1 MSPDESGF
9 CADRDCIQRATMRG
23 LLRAFDEWNDVV
35 TIGQRNRR
43 VDESARGKRTRIWH
57 TFCVSTESGTIA
69 STCLWET
76 VEGTLLQRNPAFRQK
91 RFGLFRECRGVRYNM
106 QSTDEQNFSDPFG
119 QHDSNDRV
127 ASFVTEMNNANAR
140 AVEALQLHLVKD
152 AAEERPDSLEP
163 AGGARYLKKDQ
174 SIFLQG
180 DKQCWLI
187 QVKEISLL
195 ESEGNY
201 TRVYFGNEKTLIL
214 RSLNSL
220 ESRLDPAMFFRASRK
235 HIINISSIDKIVPA
249 ATRTLMVTLRDGFK
263 VEMSRRQAQLFRMLM
278 TL

>member
-1 MSPDESGF
+1 MHSS
-9 CADRDCIQRATMRG
+9 
-23 LLRAFDEWNDVV
+23 
-35 TIGQRNRR
+35 
-43 VDESARGKRTRIWH
+43 
-57 TFCVSTESGTIA
+57 
-69 STCLWET
+69 
-76 VEGTLLQRNPAFRQK
+76 
-91 RFGLFRECRGVRYNM
+91 
-106 QSTDEQNFSDPFG
+106 DEQLFSDSFG
-119 QHDSNDRV
+119 QHDTDDLV
-127 ASFVTEMNNANAR
+127 ASFVTEMNNASVR
-140 AVEALQLHLVKD
+140 AKEASQLHLVKD
-152 AAEERPDSLEP
+152 AAEDQLGLPEP
-163 AGGARYLKKDQ
+163 ANGTQYLKKDQ

-220 ESRLDPAMFFRASRK
+220 EGRLDPAMFFRASRK
-235 HIINISSIDKIVPA
+235 HIINISSIEKIVPA
-249 ATRTLMVTLRDGFK
+249 ATRTLLVTLRDGFK

>member
-1 MSPDESGF
+1 MEEMTSRK
-9 CADRDCIQRATMRG
+9 RDM
-23 LLRAFDEWNDVV
+23 
-35 TIGQRNRR
+35 IG
-43 VDESARGKRTRIWH
+43 ARSSN
-57 TFCVSTESGTIA
+57 STERGTNQNVR
-69 STCLWET
+69 LWET
-76 VEGTLLQRNPAFRQK
+76 VERRSLQRIPVFRQK
-91 RFGLFRECRGVRYNM
+91 RFGLFRESHGVRYNM
-106 QSTDEQNFSDPFG
+106 QSTDEQTFSDPFG
-119 QHDSNDRV
+119 QHDSNDLV
-127 ASFVTEMNNANAR
+127 ASFVAEMNNASFR
-140 AVEALQLHLVKD
+140 AKEASQLHLVKNAGD
-152 AAEERPDSLEP
+152 DQPDSLEP
-163 AGGARYLKKDQ
+163 AKGRRYLKKDQ

-220 ESRLDPAMFFRASRK
+220 EGRLDPAMFFRASRK
-235 HIINISSIDKIVPA
+235 HIINISSIEKIVPA
-249 ATRTLMVTLRDGFK
+249 ATRTLLVTLRDGFK